1 MPRRDRHPMSHP
13 EQIGSNPGLYL
24 GLMHLDVLAR
34 AVCARSS
41 GMLWNLRAE

>member
-1 MPRRDRHPMSHP
+1 MSHP
-13 EQIGSNPGLYL
+13 EQIGSNPRLYL
-24 GLMHLDVLAR
+24 ALMQPDVLTR